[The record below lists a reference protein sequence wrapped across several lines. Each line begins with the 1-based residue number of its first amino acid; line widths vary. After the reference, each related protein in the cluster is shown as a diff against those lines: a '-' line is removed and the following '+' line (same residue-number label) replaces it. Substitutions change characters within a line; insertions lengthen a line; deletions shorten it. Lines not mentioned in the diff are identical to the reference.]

1 MQDMNLSKLHRE
13 ELIGL
18 CETLK
23 TKSPEDAV
31 GINSI
36 IQFIRDQKYGLSF
49 EKHREQVDSELLT
62 KIPIFVEDE
71 DKKISLL
78 SSDSGPAPY
87 NFLLEGDNLHSL
99 KLLEKTHKGAID
111 VIYIDPPYNTGNKD
125 FTYNDKTVGVDD
137 GYRHSKWL
145 SFMKERLEIART
157 VLSDKG
163 IVFISIDD
171 NELYQLKL
179 LCDEVFD
186 EINFVSNIIWYKN
199 NSKGNVKSISNVTE
213 YVLCYAKDVAKLP
226 LFRCKKP
233 NAEEM
238 CRVAKKIFD
247 NAGGDV
253 AVANAELRKW
263 IKSHD
268 IKGGEKKYN
277 KIDENGRLYTDKPL
291 TAPGSKLFYDILHPV
306 TKKPCKVASRGWAYK
321 EESLKEL
328 LASGHILFGK
338 DETTCPYLKYFL
350 DENLLEVPTS
360 HIQLTANNAIDLQ
373 NMGFP
378 KEDFSYPKPL
388 TLIKTLLTFLD
399 TKNATVLDFFAG
411 SGTTGHAVLELNKED
426 GGNRRFILCTNDE
439 NNICEKVTY
448 QRMKIAITGI
458 CADGSKYS
466 DGIPANLKYFKAAM
480 IERSDEDL
488 DEKLLDASMPLIELE
503 NFEDVEDENSSVFI
517 AYSDEDLDDFEAE
530 FNATTNHIKTIYVAE
545 DVCMSES
552 QERLF
557 ELSEIKVKTI
567 PSNYFR
573 EM

>member
-1 MQDMNLSKLHRE
+1 MQDMNLSKLHRD

-23 TKSPEDAV
+23 TKSPEDAI

-49 EKHREQVDSELLT
+49 EKHQEQVDADLLT
-62 KIPIFVEDE
+62 KIPVFVEDE
-71 DKKISLL
+71 SKKICLL
-78 SSDSGPAPY
+78 TSNNSPAPY

-99 KLLEKTHKGAID
+99 KLLSKTHKGAID

-125 FTYNDKTVGVDD
+125 FTYNDKNVGIDD

-145 SFMKERLEIART
+145 SFMRERLELARE

-163 IVFISIDD
+163 IIFISIDD

-213 YVLCYAKDVAKLP
+213 YVLCYAKNVTKLP

-238 CRVAKKIFD
+238 CKVAKKIFAD
-247 NAGGDV
+247 SHGDLDK
-253 AVANAELRKW
+253 ANTDFKKW

-306 TKKPCKVASRGWAYK
+306 TNKPCKVASRGWAYK
-321 EESLKEL
+321 EESLKQL
-328 LASGHILFGK
+328 LESGHILFGK
-338 DETTCPYLKYFL
+338 DETTCPYLKYYL
-350 DENLLEVPTS
+350 DENLMEVPTS
-360 HIQLTANNAIDLQ
+360 HIQLTANNAVDLQ

-378 KEDFSYPKPL
+378 KEDFSYPKPIS
-388 TLIKTLLTFLD
+388 LIKTLLTFLD

-426 GGNRRFILCTNDE
+426 GGNRRFILCTNNE
-439 NNICEKVTY
+439 NNICENVTY
-448 QRMKIAITGI
+448 ERLRIAIQGI
-458 CADGSKYS
+458 RKDGSKYS
-466 DGIPANLKYFKAAM
+466 DGIASNLKYFKATM
-480 IERSDEDL
+480 IEKSDDDL
-488 DEKLLDASMPLIELE
+488 DEKLLDASIPFIELE
-503 NFEDVEDENSSVFI
+503 NFEDIDDENTSVFI
-517 AYSDEDLDDFEAE
+517 AYSDEELDEFEKDFDAE
-530 FNATTNHIKTIYVAE
+530 NNCIKTIYIAE
-545 DVCMSES
+545 DVCMSEA

-557 ELSEIKVKTI
+557 DFNNINVKTV
-567 PSNYFR
+567 PNKYFR
-573 EM
+573 EV